1 MVSCATKS
9 GEGDSQ
15 DEFPLQKL
23 EGTVNNMT
31 LSDAVYKGVV
41 LCGWLKEGWSVHR
54 FTSLRC
60 QLHHCKFGVFLK
72 GECFIGMR
80 SAKMECLQV

>member
-15 DEFPLQKL
+15 NAFPLQKL
-23 EGTVNNMT
+23 EGTVNNVT

-41 LCGWLKEGWSVHR
+41 LCGWLKGRLVCASIYFSE
-54 FTSLRC
+54 
-60 QLHHCKFGVFLK
+60 K
-72 GECFIGMR
+72 
-80 SAKMECLQV
+80 